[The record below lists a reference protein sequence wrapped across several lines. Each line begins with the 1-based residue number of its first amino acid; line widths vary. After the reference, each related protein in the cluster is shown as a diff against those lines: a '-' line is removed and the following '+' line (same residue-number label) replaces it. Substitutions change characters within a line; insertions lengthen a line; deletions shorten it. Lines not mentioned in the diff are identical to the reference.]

1 MTREEI
7 KQYLN
12 GKPMLLT
19 SFKYEGKYNVELYYN
34 NIKGMSFQI
43 RVFTLG
49 RYPRLVYESASVCM
63 GLILGS
69 LKNIEFCVKNFPV
82 DPKKRFFES
91 IDELNKKALND
102 YKKEIENEN
111 NCK

>member
-1 MTREEI
+1 MTRDEI

-69 LKNIEFCVKNFPV
+69 LKNIEFCIKNFPA
-82 DPKKRFFES
+82 DPKKRYTES
-91 IDELNKKALND
+91 IEDLNNKYIKNI
-102 YKKEIENEN
+102 K
-111 NCK
+111 

>member
-1 MTREEI
+1 MTRDEI
-7 KQYLN
+7 KQYIG

-49 RYPRLVYESASVCM
+49 RYPRMVYESASVCM
-63 GLILGS
+63 GLILHS
-69 LKNIEFCVKNFPV
+69 LKNIEFAIENFPA
-82 DPKKRFFES
+82 DPKKRYNES
-91 IDELNKKALND
+91 IEQLNNKYIKNI
-102 YKKEIENEN
+102 K
-111 NCK
+111 

>member
-1 MTREEI
+1 MTRDEI

-34 NIKGMSFQI
+34 DTKGMSFQI

-63 GLILGS
+63 GLILLA
-69 LKNIEFCVKNFPV
+69 LKDIEFSIEHFPA
-82 DPKKRFFES
+82 DPKKRYSKS
-91 IDELNKKALND
+91 IEELNND
-102 YKKEIENEN
+102 YIKQIEHEN
-111 NCK
+111 NCS

>member
-1 MTREEI
+1 MTRDEI
-7 KQYLN
+7 KQYIG

-34 NIKGMSFQI
+34 DIKGMSFQI

-63 GLILGS
+63 GLILNA
-69 LKNIEFCVKNFPV
+69 LKNIEFNIEHFPT
-82 DPKKRFFES
+82 DPKKRYNES
-91 IDELNKKALND
+91 IEELNNKYIKGI
-102 YKKEIENEN
+102 K
-111 NCK
+111 

>member
-1 MTREEI
+1 MTRDEI

-34 NIKGMSFQI
+34 DIKGMSFQI

-63 GLILGS
+63 GLILLA
-69 LKNIEFCVKNFPV
+69 LKDIKFHIEHFPA
-82 DPKKRFFES
+82 DPKKRYSES
-91 IDELNKKALND
+91 IEELNKK
-102 YKKEIENEN
+102 YKK
-111 NCK
+111 

>member
-1 MTREEI
+1 MTRGEI
-7 KQYLN
+7 EQYIG

-63 GLILGS
+63 GLILDS
-69 LKNIEFCVKNFPV
+69 LKNIEFLIKNL
-82 DPKKRFFES
+82 KGE
-91 IDELNKKALND
+91 
-102 YKKEIENEN
+102 
-111 NCK
+111 

>member
-1 MTREEI
+1 MTRDDI
-7 KQYLN
+7 KQYIG

-34 NIKGMSFQI
+34 DIKGMSFQI

-63 GLILGS
+63 GLILDS
-69 LKNIEFCVKNFPV
+69 LKNIEFNIEHNPP
-82 DPKKRFFES
+82 DRKKKFFES
-91 IDELNKKALND
+91 VEEMNNKALNA
-102 YKKEIENEN
+102 YIKEIENEN
-111 NCK
+111 NRK

>member
-1 MTREEI
+1 MTHDEI
-7 KQYLN
+7 KQYIG

-34 NIKGMSFQI
+34 NLEGMSFQI

-63 GLILGS
+63 GLILLA
-69 LKNIEFCVKNFPV
+69 LKNIEFSIGHFPA
-82 DPKKRFFES
+82 DPKKRYSKS
-91 IDELNKKALND
+91 IEELNND
-102 YKKEIENEN
+102 YIKQIKHEN
-111 NCK
+111 NCR

>member
-1 MTREEI
+1 MTRDEI
-7 KQYLN
+7 KQYIG

-63 GLILGS
+63 GLILDS
-69 LKNIEFCVKNFPV
+69 LKNIEFCIKNFPA
-82 DPKKRFFES
+82 DPKKRYNES
-91 IDELNKKALND
+91 IEELNNKYIKD
-102 YKKEIENEN
+102 VK
-111 NCK
+111 

>member
-1 MTREEI
+1 MTHDEI
-7 KQYLN
+7 KQYIG

-34 NIKGMSFQI
+34 NLEGMSFQI

-69 LKNIEFCVKNFPV
+69 LKNIEFCIKNFPA
-82 DPKKRFFES
+82 DPKKRYNKS
-91 IDELNKKALND
+91 IEELNNKYIKNI
-102 YKKEIENEN
+102 K
-111 NCK
+111 

>member
-1 MTREEI
+1 MTHDEI
-7 KQYLN
+7 KQYIG

-34 NIKGMSFQI
+34 NLKGMSFQI

-63 GLILGS
+63 GLILLA
-69 LKNIEFCVKNFPV
+69 LKNIEFSIENFPT
-82 DPKKRFFES
+82 DPKKRYNKS
-91 IDELNKKALND
+91 IEELN
-102 YKKEIENEN
+102 NEYI
-111 NCK
+111 KGIK

>member
-1 MTREEI
+1 MTRDEI

-34 NIKGMSFQI
+34 DTKGMSFQI

-63 GLILGS
+63 GLILCA
-69 LKNIEFCVKNFPV
+69 LKDIEFHIKNFPS
-82 DPKKRFFES
+82 DPKKRYTKS
-91 IDELNKKALND
+91 IEELNKK
-102 YKKEIENEN
+102 YKKQIEHEN
-111 NCK
+111 NCR

>member
-1 MTREEI
+1 MTRDEI

-34 NIKGMSFQI
+34 DNKGMSFQI

-63 GLILGS
+63 GLILLA
-69 LKNIEFCVKNFPV
+69 LKNIEFRIENFPT
-82 DPKKRFFES
+82 DPKKRYSKS
-91 IDELNKKALND
+91 IEELNND
-102 YKKEIENEN
+102 YKKQIENGNE
-111 NCK
+111 

>member
-1 MTREEI
+1 MTRDDI
-7 KQYLN
+7 KQYIG

-34 NIKGMSFQI
+34 DIEGMSFQI

-63 GLILGS
+63 GLILNS
-69 LKNIEFCVKNFPV
+69 LKNIEFCVEHFPS
-82 DPKKRFFES
+82 DPKKRYSES
-91 IDELNKKALND
+91 IEELNNKYIKGI
-102 YKKEIENEN
+102 K
-111 NCK
+111 

>member
-1 MTREEI
+1 MTRDDI
-7 KQYLN
+7 KQYIN

-34 NIKGMSFQI
+34 DIKGMSFQI
-43 RVFTLG
+43 RVLTLG

-63 GLILGS
+63 GLILNS
-69 LKNIEFCVKNFPV
+69 LKNIEFCIKNFPA
-82 DPKKRFFES
+82 DPKKRYNES

>member
-1 MTREEI
+1 MTCDEI
-7 KQYLN
+7 KQYIG

-34 NIKGMSFQI
+34 DREGMSFQI

-69 LKNIEFCVKNFPV
+69 LKNIEFCIKNFPA
-82 DPKKRFFES
+82 DPKKRYSKS
-91 IDELNKKALND
+91 IEELNDEYIKAI
-102 YKKEIENEN
+102 K
-111 NCK
+111 

>member
-1 MTREEI
+1 
-7 KQYLN
+7 
-12 GKPMLLT
+12 MLLT

-34 NIKGMSFQI
+34 DNKGMSFQI

-49 RYPRLVYESASVCM
+49 RYPRLAYESASVCM

-69 LKNIEFCVKNFPV
+69 LKNIEFCIKNFPA
-82 DPKKRFFES
+82 DLKKRYNES
-91 IDELNKKALND
+91 IEELNKKALM
-102 YKKEIENEN
+102 KKEIENEN